1 MYECIQVI
9 NYTQCPSGIY
19 SKYARLAQHFKINE
33 CNPIYHTQ
41 SSKQMKGWKRIYQIN
56 YNKRK
61 SGVTILVSDKVE
73 SRTRNNIRNDQRC
86 CIMIKW

>member
-41 SSKQMKGWKRIYQIN
+41 SSK
-56 YNKRK
+56 
-61 SGVTILVSDKVE
+61 
-73 SRTRNNIRNDQRC
+73 
-86 CIMIKW
+86 